1 MWNRAAQINGAIAA
15 CYGLLV
21 LVYAKGCAPP
31 PPPREPNIPELLQ
44 ASGEEE
50 DDMSFEKDDERAAL
64 VTVDV

>member
-31 PPPREPNIPELLQ
+31 PPPREPSKPAALQ
-44 ASGEEE
+44 TKGEEE
-50 DDMSFEKDDERAAL
+50 DISFEKDDERAAL

>member
-1 MWNRAAQINGAIAA
+1 VWNRDAQINGAIAA

-31 PPPREPNIPELLQ
+31 PPPREPSKPAALQ
-44 ASGEEE
+44 TKGEEE
-50 DDMSFEKDDERAAL
+50 DIIFEKDDERAAL